1 MRSLRI
7 LLAIV
12 LLVPVVVKSQ
22 PAIDI
27 YLSCRAPES
36 KGPAFRTVEEIHELL
51 IPRSGLPTYFR
62 VVKQYNSYGLIIHE
76 KRFNKAGGIIGE
88 SSWEYNSKGEL
99 TKKVYRQF
107 MNFKGWITEQVLL
120 TYNDSTGVLEE
131 ITTLFEN
138 QVKQRAQ
145 ITADNTRK
153 ITEVTIFN
161 EKGVHTGT
169 ERIIYLPQNN
179 TIRVLSYKANDQ
191 FIGATT
197 YPLDPKMPEPTSSIK
212 REFNR
217 YGDVT
222 LEALPNSKLEQGYY
236 YEYTYD
242 SFGNWT
248 EKLTYQCNV
257 TSSGKVRNKKLEYR
271 ITRKITY

>member
-1 MRSLRI
+1 MRSPRI
-7 LLAIV
+7 LLAII
-12 LLVPVVVKSQ
+12 LLVPLVVKSQ

-27 YLSCRAPES
+27 YLSSRVPES
-36 KGPAFRTVEEIHELL
+36 KSLAFRAVEEIHELL

-62 VVKQYNSYGLIIHE
+62 VVKQYNSNGLIIHE

-145 ITADNTRK
+145 ITADNSRK

-179 TIRVLSYKANDQ
+179 TIRVLSYKPNDQ

-197 YPLDPKMPEPTSSIK
+197 YPLDPKMPESASSIK
-212 REFNR
+212 REFNSH
-217 YGDVT
+217 GDVV
-222 LEALPNSKLEQGYY
+222 LEALPNSKMEQGYY
-236 YEYTYD
+236 YDYTYD
-242 SFGNWT
+242 SYGNWI
-248 EKLTYQCNV
+248 EKLTYQCKV
-257 TSSGKVRNKKLEYR
+257 TKSNKAKDKKLEYK